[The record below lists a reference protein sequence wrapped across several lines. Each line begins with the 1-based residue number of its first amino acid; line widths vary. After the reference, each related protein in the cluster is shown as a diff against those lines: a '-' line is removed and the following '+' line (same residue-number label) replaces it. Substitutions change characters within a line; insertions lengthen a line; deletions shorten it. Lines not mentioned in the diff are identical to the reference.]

1 MECNS
6 VGMKYLSALL
16 ALVLLPLAA
25 LAQGVTPLPPMSVI
39 TFTPGSNTATM
50 NGQMVPGGRDLYYV
64 QAKAGQTMNVSV
76 TSAAPVAFQV
86 YHPDATVARAADGS
100 PLITGKTLPD
110 AGPNDNAQA
119 WVGAIPRDGK
129 YLITVG
135 AGASG
140 SAAPTPYS
148 LTVSLQ

>member
-1 MECNS
+1 
-6 VGMKYLSALL
+6 MKYLSALV
-16 ALVLLPLAA
+16 ALVLLPLDA
-25 LAQGVTPLPPMSVI
+25 LAQAVTTLPPMSVI
-39 TFTPGSNTATM
+39 TFNPGSNTSTM
-50 NGQMVPGGRDLYYV
+50 NGQVVPGGRDLYYV

-76 TSAAPVAFQV
+76 SSTASIAFQV
-86 YHPDATVARAADGS
+86 YNPDATVARAADGS

-135 AGASG
+135 AGPSG
-140 SAAPTPYS
+140 PMAPTPYS
-148 LTVSLQ
+148 LTVSMQ

>member
-1 MECNS
+1 
-6 VGMKYLSALL
+6 MKYLSALI

-25 LAQGVTPLPPMSVI
+25 LAQGVTTLPPMSVI
-39 TFTPGSNTATM
+39 TFNPGSNTSTK
-50 NGQMVPGGRDLYYV
+50 NGQMVPGGRDLFYV

-76 TSAAPVAFQV
+76 SSAAAPIAFQV
-86 YHPDATVARAADGS
+86 YNPDTTVARAADGS

-135 AGASG
+135 AGPSG
-140 SAAPTPYS
+140 PLAPTPYS

>member
-1 MECNS
+1 
-6 VGMKYLSALL
+6 MKYLSALI
-16 ALVLLPLAA
+16 ALVVLPLAA
-25 LAQGVTPLPPMSVI
+25 FAQAVTTLPPMSVI
-39 TFTPGSNTATM
+39 TFNPGSNTSTK

-76 TSAAPVAFQV
+76 SSTAPIAFQV
-86 YHPDATVARAADGS
+86 YNPDATVARAADGS
-100 PLITGKTLPD
+100 PLIAGKTLPD

-135 AGASG
+135 DGPSG
-140 SAAPTPYS
+140 PMAPTPYS
-148 LTVSLQ
+148 LTVSVQ

>member
-1 MECNS
+1 
-6 VGMKYLSALL
+6 MKYLPALV

-25 LAQGVTPLPPMSVI
+25 LAQAVTALPPMTVI
-39 TFTPGSNTATM
+39 TFAPGSTTSTM
-50 NGQMVPGGRDLYYV
+50 NGQIVPGVRDLYYV
-64 QAKAGQTMNVSV
+64 QAKAGQTMNVSIA
-76 TSAAPVAFQV
+76 SAAAIAFQV
-86 YHPDATVARAADGS
+86 YNPDATVARAADGS

-135 AGASG
+135 AGPSG
-140 SAAPTPYS
+140 PTAPAPYS

>member
-1 MECNS
+1 MGCNS
-6 VGMKYLSALL
+6 GGMKYPSALV

-50 NGQMVPGGRDLYYV
+50 NGRMMPGGRDLYYV

-76 TSAAPVAFQV
+76 SSAAPIAFQV
-86 YHPDATVARAADGS
+86 YNPDATVARAADGS

-135 AGASG
+135 TGG
-140 SAAPTPYS
+140 PAAPTPYS

>member
-1 MECNS
+1 MR
-6 VGMKYLSALL
+6 YLSALIG
-16 ALVLLPLAA
+16 LVLLPLAA
-25 LAQGVTPLPPMSVI
+25 LGQSVTTLPPISVI
-39 TFTPGSNTATM
+39 TFNPGSNTSTK

-76 TSAAPVAFQV
+76 SSAAPIAFQV
-86 YHPDATVARAADGS
+86 YNPDATVARAADGS

-119 WVGAIPRDGK
+119 WVGAIPRDGN

-135 AGASG
+135 AGPSG
-140 SAAPTPYS
+140 PVAPTPYG
-148 LTVSLQ
+148 LTVSMQ

>member
-1 MECNS
+1 MR
-6 VGMKYLSALL
+6 YLSALIG
-16 ALVLLPLAA
+16 LVLLPLAA
-25 LAQGVTPLPPMSVI
+25 LGQSVTTLPPISVI
-39 TFTPGSNTATM
+39 TFNPGSNTSTK

-76 TSAAPVAFQV
+76 SSAAPIAFQV
-86 YHPDATVARAADGS
+86 YNPDATVARAADGS

-135 AGASG
+135 AGPSG
-140 SAAPTPYS
+140 PVAPTPYS

>member
-1 MECNS
+1 
-6 VGMKYLSALL
+6 MKHLTAL
-16 ALVLLPLAA
+16 ALALALLPLAA
-25 LAQGVTPLPPMSVI
+25 LAQAVTTLPPMSAI
-39 TFTPGSNTATM
+39 TFNPGSNKSTT

-64 QAKAGQTMNVSV
+64 QAKAGQTMTVSV
-76 TSAAPVAFQV
+76 ASAAAIAFQV
-86 YHPDATVARAADGS
+86 YNPDATVARAADGS

-119 WVGAIPRDGK
+119 WVGAIPRDGN

-135 AGASG
+135 AGPSG
-140 SAAPTPYS
+140 PVAPTPYS

>member
-1 MECNS
+1 
-6 VGMKYLSALL
+6 MKYLSALV
-16 ALVLLPLAA
+16 ALVVLPLAA
-25 LAQGVTPLPPMSVI
+25 LAQGVTTLPPMTVI
-39 TFTPGSNTATM
+39 TFNPGSNTSTM
-50 NGQMVPGGRDLYYV
+50 NGQMVLGGRDLYYA

-76 TSAAPVAFQV
+76 SSAAPIAFQV
-86 YHPDATVARAADGS
+86 YNPDATVARAADGS

-135 AGASG
+135 AGPSG
-140 SAAPTPYS
+140 PVVPTAYS
-148 LTVSLQ
+148 LTVSVQ